1 MLSTCKGVAAVPER
15 GVVEP
20 GESKQ
25 SDCLRGAQSGEERR
39 QGLGVQ
45 EWPDGSRFEGEFVN
59 GFKHGNGK
67 YTWRNGEFYEGSFYK
82 DYRHGDGVYCWP
94 TGHRFTGKFYLNR
107 KEGYGQQQFPDGAS
121 FQGLYHAD
129 QRFGPGVVTYPDGRK
144 DVGLWLGERLLRLC
158 TSVKE
163 GFSLEKFPEYAAD
176 MDSPA
181 IADSMTQRPP
191 SPQKEATMDSKVDRE
206 RDLQSDENFILPPGM
221 ESYSTDGDHLPLP
234 PGRRR
239 ELDQHFYGE
248 LWEPD
253 SYPHHGY
260 ERDPLSSLPLQARM
274 QAHIHKHRSDINQR
288 LQAENVDWDVAA
300 VLSLNRDSSGPKGP
314 LEVSSELLIQHSS
327 RGDLQAVSQVLQ
339 TGLVHPDVADSQG
352 HTALIAA
359 TVNCHN
365 DVIQLLLDM
374 GADIDKI
381 NCEGMSA
388 LAVCH
393 VLYYPFHSLHNTLVE
408 PPAKTQVSRSA
419 SACGSSPQ
427 ISQVDFLTDT
437 PRTEE
442 LTEHILHHSSNVSN
456 SSELITERWPGL
468 DEPETDTEHLKEERK
483 EKDGEEREGRER
495 EREEMSRREDENESK
510 GEEREDTER
519 EGREREREEMSRR
532 EDENESKG
540 EEREDTER
548 EGREREREEMSRR
561 EDENE
566 RKGEEREDTEREG
579 RERERE
585 EMSRRED
592 ENESKGEE
600 REDTEREG
608 RERER
613 EEMSRREDEN
623 ESKGEEREDTE
634 REGMERERE
643 GMERER
649 EEMSRREDEN
659 ESKGEE
665 REDTEREG
673 RERER
678 EEISC
683 REDENESK
691 GEERE
696 DTEREGRERERE
708 EMNRRE
714 DENESKGEERE
725 GREREREEMNR
736 REDENERKGEERE
749 IESRCGQTW
758 EIEESELEGK
768 EREFKK
774 RDVGLVESRETEAG
788 DENIEEDLEEEVRS
802 NHEEDIKEEGER
814 GSEDVAGVERSI
826 QVMDGG
832 VALGSVQWTEH
843 RAGRVQQVKDR
854 EVTPTFDSACS
865 VSSFRIQVT
874 EEAMQHSAEALSRTG
889 VPQSSDTQ
897 ETVRKMAAMK
907 TEHRVRLNILKLL
920 LERGADPNTSR
931 VPMPVLFLA
940 IMASDTEA
948 VRRLLLCGARTDIP
962 LPPKKKGLYPLHV
975 AAALPGPAGPI
986 ITELL
991 LHAITDPDAQA
1002 CDQSEIYEP
1011 DKIFQKGKEA
1021 LSSSE
1026 GPHLKEGGRTA
1037 LHVACQR
1044 DADYRNAS
1052 KVVALLLSHR
1062 ASTDLL
1068 WSGHSPLSLAVAS
1081 GNDLLEMLAQA
1092 GADILMPV
1100 MVGDVVGTAVDF
1112 AHYSFNQ
1119 DSHIANTPFHTLS
1132 MRERET
1138 FKARRQLLSMMG
1150 DLLRQTAAQREIEQH
1165 HTTNI
1170 TSSTERFV
1178 HTGAGPSNRP
1188 LPSCESIPPT
1198 TVTHRNPAFNFCYH
1212 CGRSV
1217 SVKLTA
1223 CSRCHNVF
1231 YCSRNCKLKA
1241 WDERHKEECIRVS
1254 ASANGFQKSVVL
1266 KSPRGPR
1273 PLTAMLKSKTV
1284 PRPLSLKLKSHRVSK
1299 PLGMAEKVLETQVNL
1314 NENYS
1319 CN

>member
-1 MLSTCKGVAAVPER
+1 M
-15 GVVEP
+15 
-20 GESKQ
+20 
-25 SDCLRGAQSGEERR
+25 
-39 QGLGVQ
+39 
-45 EWPDGSRFEGEFVN
+45 N
-59 GFKHGNGK
+59 
-67 YTWRNGEFYEGSFYK
+67 
-82 DYRHGDGVYCWP
+82 
-94 TGHRFTGKFYLNR
+94 
-107 KEGYGQQQFPDGAS
+107 
-121 FQGLYHAD
+121 
-129 QRFGPGVVTYPDGRK
+129 
-144 DVGLWLGERLLRLC
+144 
-158 TSVKE
+158 
-163 GFSLEKFPEYAAD
+163 
-176 MDSPA
+176 
-181 IADSMTQRPP
+181 
-191 SPQKEATMDSKVDRE
+191 
-206 RDLQSDENFILPPGM
+206 
-221 ESYSTDGDHLPLP
+221 
-234 PGRRR
+234 
-239 ELDQHFYGE
+239 
-248 LWEPD
+248 
-253 SYPHHGY
+253 
-260 ERDPLSSLPLQARM
+260 
-274 QAHIHKHRSDINQR
+274 
-288 LQAENVDWDVAA
+288 
-300 VLSLNRDSSGPKGP
+300 
-314 LEVSSELLIQHSS
+314 
-327 RGDLQAVSQVLQ
+327 
-339 TGLVHPDVADSQG
+339 
-352 HTALIAA
+352 
-359 TVNCHN
+359 
-365 DVIQLLLDM
+365 
-374 GADIDKI
+374 
-381 NCEGMSA
+381 
-388 LAVCH
+388 
-393 VLYYPFHSLHNTLVE
+393 
-408 PPAKTQVSRSA
+408 
-419 SACGSSPQ
+419 
-427 ISQVDFLTDT
+427 
-437 PRTEE
+437 
-442 LTEHILHHSSNVSN
+442 
-456 SSELITERWPGL
+456 
-468 DEPETDTEHLKEERK
+468 
-483 EKDGEEREGRER
+483 
-495 EREEMSRREDENESK
+495 RREDENESK

-532 EDENESKG
+532 EDENE
-540 EEREDTER
+540 
-548 EGREREREEMSRR
+548 
-561 EDENE
+561 
-566 RKGEEREDTEREG
+566 
-579 RERERE
+579 
-585 EMSRRED
+585 
-592 ENESKGEE
+592 NES
-600 REDTEREG
+600 
-608 RERER
+608 
-613 EEMSRREDEN
+613 
-623 ESKGEEREDTE
+623 
-634 REGMERERE
+634 
-643 GMERER
+643 
-649 EEMSRREDEN
+649 
-659 ESKGEE
+659 
-665 REDTEREG
+665 
-673 RERER
+673 
-678 EEISC
+678 
-683 REDENESK
+683 
-691 GEERE
+691 
-696 DTEREGRERERE
+696 
-708 EMNRRE
+708 
-714 DENESKGEERE
+714 
-725 GREREREEMNR
+725 
-736 REDENERKGEERE
+736 KGEERE

-774 RDVGLVESRETEAG
+774 REEDVGLVESRETEAG

-814 GSEDVAGVERSI
+814 GSEGVAGVERSI

-1011 DKIFQKGKEA
+1011 DKIFQKAKEA

-1062 ASTDLL
+1062 GSTDLL

-1081 GNDLLEMLAQA
+1081 GNDLAVEELLKGGADPNIPLGRRVGSALCALANIKYHFGGNRAKLLEMLAQA

-1138 FKARRQLLSMMG
+1138 FKAQRQLLSMMG

-1273 PLTAMLKSKTV
+1273 PLPAMLKSKTV

>member
-1 MLSTCKGVAAVPER
+1 MLSTCKGVAAVPGR

-25 SDCLRGAQSGEERR
+25 SDGLRGAQSGEERQ

-163 GFSLEKFPEYAAD
+163 GFSLEKFLEYAAY

-181 IADSMTQRPP
+181 ITDSMTQRPP

-234 PGRRR
+234 PSRRR

-274 QAHIHKHRSDINQR
+274 QAHIHKHR

-300 VLSLNRDSSGPKGP
+300 VLSLNRDSSGHKGP

-381 NCEGMSA
+381 NCQGMSA

-393 VLYYPFHSLHNTLVE
+393 VLYYPFQSLHNTLVE

-468 DEPETDTEHLKEERK
+468 DEPKTDTEHLKEERK
-483 EKDGEEREGRER
+483 EKEGEER
-495 EREEMSRREDENESK
+495 EREEMSHREDENESK
-510 GEEREDTER
+510 GEERE
-519 EGREREREEMSRR
+519 
-532 EDENESKG
+532 
-540 EEREDTER
+540 
-548 EGREREREEMSRR
+548 
-561 EDENE
+561 
-566 RKGEEREDTEREG
+566 
-579 RERERE
+579 
-585 EMSRRED
+585 
-592 ENESKGEE
+592 
-600 REDTEREG
+600 
-608 RERER
+608 
-613 EEMSRREDEN
+613 
-623 ESKGEEREDTE
+623 
-634 REGMERERE
+634 
-643 GMERER
+643 
-649 EEMSRREDEN
+649 
-659 ESKGEE
+659 
-665 REDTEREG
+665 
-673 RERER
+673 
-678 EEISC
+678 
-683 REDENESK
+683 
-691 GEERE
+691 
-696 DTEREGRERERE
+696 
-708 EMNRRE
+708 
-714 DENESKGEERE
+714 
-725 GREREREEMNR
+725 
-736 REDENERKGEERE
+736 
-749 IESRCGQTW
+749 IESSCGQTW

-774 RDVGLVESRETEAG
+774 REEDVGLVESRETEAG
-788 DENIEEDLEEEVRS
+788 EENIEEDLEEGVRS
-802 NHEEDIKEEGER
+802 NHDEDIKEEGER

-832 VALGSVQWTEH
+832 IALGSVQWTEH
-843 RAGRVQQVKDR
+843 RAGRVQQGKDR

-1011 DKIFQKGKEA
+1011 DKIFQKAKEA

-1068 WSGHSPLSLAVAS
+1068 WSGHSPLSLAIAS
-1081 GNDLLEMLAQA
+1081 GNDLAVEELLKGGADPNIPLGRRVGSALCALANIKYHLGGNRAKLLEMLAQA

-1119 DSHIANTPFHTLS
+1119 DSHIANTPFHALS

-1170 TSSTERFV
+1170 TSSTERCV
-1178 HTGAGPSNRP
+1178 HTGAGPSNQP

-1299 PLGMAEKVLETQVNL
+1299 PLGMAEKVLESQVNL